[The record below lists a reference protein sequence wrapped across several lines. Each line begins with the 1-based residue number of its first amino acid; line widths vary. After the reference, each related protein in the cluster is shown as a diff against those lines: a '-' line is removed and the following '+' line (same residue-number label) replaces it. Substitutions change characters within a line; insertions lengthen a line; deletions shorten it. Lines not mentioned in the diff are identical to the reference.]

1 MLAIPADLGVADFC
15 AFLGGY
21 LRAVSARKLECSR
34 RATVSATELVSTWQ
48 SLAKTGI
55 QNMDMWSLSDGRVI
69 VPAFVY
75 GSQSHSKQ
83 VREMRLVRRE
93 DARGVCLVLLRF
105 CDAETAAGFYDN
117 YNGRPVRL
125 RAPR

>member
-1 MLAIPADLGVADFC
+1 MTPRRHGRNSEAQLGWHV
-15 AFLGGY
+15 LTI
-21 LRAVSARKLECSR
+21 VTAR
-34 RATVSATELVSTWQ
+34 
-48 SLAKTGI
+48 
-55 QNMDMWSLSDGRVI
+55 
-69 VPAFVY
+69 
-75 GSQSHSKQ
+75 Q

-125 RAPR
+125 SSSAARPGR